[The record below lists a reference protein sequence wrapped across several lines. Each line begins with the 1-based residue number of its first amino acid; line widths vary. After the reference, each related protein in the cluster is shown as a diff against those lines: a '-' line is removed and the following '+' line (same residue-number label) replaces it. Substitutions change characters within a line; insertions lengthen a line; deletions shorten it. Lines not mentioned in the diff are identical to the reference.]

1 MEIQK
6 IAKRIQRVFNSS
18 FGTTPLR
25 QRNEDIYK
33 EALELS
39 RFTSITN
46 LKEEH
51 GDLLCTLLSSFVEN
65 GWDPEECIEAT
76 LTKIKRRKLQYHAY
90 GRKISTVILGGAF
103 NMITPAHIKVA
114 EFLLNFSTI
123 FDEVWI
129 MPCFK
134 HMYDKQLESPEHRL
148 EMCRLATKHD
158 RRIKVSDY
166 EILNQLGGETYHLI
180 KKLLDEDFAKHE
192 RDFSLAIG
200 MDNANTFDRWVNY
213 HDLERMIRC
222 VVVPRAGI
230 KTGLKSNWYL
240 NPPHML
246 LVPEKPLLKGSSTE
260 VRATIKEYCEHGGAY
275 EPVMKKLNDPD
286 FIHPEVFEYI
296 KKNKLYGVGKNYNNQ
311 ETSLRK

>member
-1 MEIQK
+1 MNELTGLMRK
-6 IAKRIQRVFNSS
+6 IKRVFEGS

-39 RFTSITN
+39 RFTSIAN

-51 GDLLCTLLSSFVEN
+51 GDLLCTLLMSFAEN
-65 GWDPEECIEAT
+65 GWDPTECIEAT
-76 LTKIKRRKLQYHAY
+76 LTKIKKRKLQYHAY

-103 NMITPAHIKVA
+103 DPITPGHVAVA

-123 FDEVWI
+123 FDSVWL
-129 MPCFK
+129 MPCYK
-134 HMYDKQLESPEHRL
+134 HMYDKQMEAPDHRL
-148 EMCRLATKHD
+148 NMCRLATKHD

-166 EILNQLGGETYHLI
+166 EIVNKLGGETYTLI
-180 KKLLDEDFAKHE
+180 KSILDEDFAKHQY
-192 RDFSLAIG
+192 DFSLAIG

-222 VVVPRAGI
+222 IIVPRTGI

-240 NPPHML
+240 KPPHML
-246 LVPEKPLLKGSSTE
+246 VVPNKPLPKTCSTE
-260 VRATIKEYCEHGGAY
+260 VRETLRGYWDMQGAY
-275 EPVMKKLNDPD
+275 AVKLEDPN
-286 FIHPEVFEYI
+286 FINPEVLEYI
-296 KKNKLYGVGKNYNNQ
+296 KKNSLYKGGPK
-311 ETSLRK
+311 